1 MLLCTQRD
9 YIEKNIW
16 DEKIFQ
22 WYTTQKS
29 DTQCSAALLG
39 QTLCHLTWTG
49 SNWFLLS
56 QFLLDIIVTGDIL
69 RDANDDQP
77 NDDQDS
83 EFTVNAVACGKIFH
97 YVTMSGHTYV
107 PEIEFSQIL
116 FLFKLFKM
124 IQNLSFMFYFLCKF
138 KNSLSPLDQK
148 TQWND
153 CNNNNY
159 DTKFVEATS

>member
-56 QFLLDIIVTGDIL
+56 QFLLDIIVTRDIL

-83 EFTVNAVACGKIFH
+83 EFTVNAVAWGKIFH

-116 FLFKLFKM
+116 FLFKLFK
-124 IQNLSFMFYFLCKF
+124 IKVGNCKNADQERVVTTSLSLHLWCSTLFTLSFLYNIFYVNLR
-138 KNSLSPLDQK
+138 
-148 TQWND
+148 T
-153 CNNNNY
+153 
-159 DTKFVEATS
+159 V